1 MGDICLVTRAIN
13 GLGLANN
20 SQVRVTNV
28 HTHSVK
34 VITMGDN
41 EGQTVKIP
49 RITFKFR
56 MPYGKSYQL
65 TRRQFPLRLAYA
77 MTYNKSQSQTLSKV
91 LLDLTSP
98 PFSHGQLYV
107 ALSHVQDYN
116 NIRFYVT
123 EDQLMQSNISCTGFM
138 PTVNNIVYEDALAL
152 NGINSENHGN
162 ILAIDQSLEVL
173 I

>member
-1 MGDICLVTRAIN
+1 
-13 GLGLANN
+13 
-20 SQVRVTNV
+20 VRTL
-28 HTHSVK
+28 SVE

-41 EGQTVKIP
+41 EGRTVRIP

-56 MPYGKSYQL
+56 MPYGKSNQL
-65 TRRQFPLRLAYA
+65 TRRQTPLCLAYA
-77 MTYNKSQSQTLSKV
+77 MTYNKSQSQILSKV
-91 LLDLTSP
+91 LLDITSP

-107 ALSHVQDYN
+107 ALSRVQDYN

-138 PTVNNIVYEDALAL
+138 PTVDNIFHEDVLAL

-162 ILAIDQSLEVL
+162 ILAIDYSLEDL